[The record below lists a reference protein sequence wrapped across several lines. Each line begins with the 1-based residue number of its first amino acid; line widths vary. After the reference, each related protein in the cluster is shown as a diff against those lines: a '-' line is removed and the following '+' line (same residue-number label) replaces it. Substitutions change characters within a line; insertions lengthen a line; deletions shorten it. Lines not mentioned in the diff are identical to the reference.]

1 MEQQYS
7 PQKFSF
13 LPPVIKNLLIIN
25 TLVYL
30 SSFFFKGAFGIDIN
44 DILGLRY
51 PLSSA
56 FRPFQFLTY
65 MFAHASFSHLFFNMF
80 ALWMFGYAVEN
91 VMGSK
96 RFLIFYLVCGVGA
109 ALCHYGVA
117 YFSLE
122 PVVSSINYIIA
133 NPSYENILEFVR
145 NHRFYVTSNMVLNG
159 VSLSDFN
166 SSLSVLQFNSSD
178 YGAMQTSLNFLAG
191 YKEFYMNLPNVV
203 GASGAV
209 FAILLAFGMLFPNV
223 YIYLYFFVPIKAKW
237 FVIFYGIIELMFWV
251 FGAGGNIAHFAHLG
265 GMIFGLIFILIWRKK
280 GILPRS
286 R

>member
-25 TLVYL
+25 ILVYL
-30 SSFFFKGAFGIDIN
+30 STFFFRGVFGIDIN
-44 DILGLRY
+44 DVLGLRY

-65 MFAHASFSHLFFNMF
+65 MFSHASFSHLFFNMF

-96 RFLIFYLVCGVGA
+96 RFLIFYLVCGIGA

-122 PVVSSINYIIA
+122 PVVSSIDYIIA
-133 NPSYENILEFVR
+133 NPNYNTITEFVA
-145 NHRFYVTSNMVLNG
+145 NHKFHVTPNVVLNG
-159 VSLSDFN
+159 VSLPEFN
-166 SSLSVLQFNSSD
+166 ASISSLQLNPNNYD
-178 YGAMQTSLNFLAG
+178 AIQTSLNFLAG
-191 YKEFYMNLPNVV
+191 YKDLYMSLPNVV

-209 FAILLAFGMLFPNV
+209 FAILLAFGMLFPNI
-223 YIYLYFFVPIKAKW
+223 YIFLYFFVPIRAKW
-237 FVIFYGIIELMFWV
+237 FVIFYGLIELLSGL

-280 GILPRS
+280 GVLPPPR
-286 R
+286 